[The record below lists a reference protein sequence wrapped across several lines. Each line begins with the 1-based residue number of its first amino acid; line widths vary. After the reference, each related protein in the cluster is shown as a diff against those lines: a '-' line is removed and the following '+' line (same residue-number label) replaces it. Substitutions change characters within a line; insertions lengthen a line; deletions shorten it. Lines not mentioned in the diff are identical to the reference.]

1 MAFVH
6 EVVQYQLPRGVEM
19 SLQRNSAAVAAARAH
34 VEAWGK
40 RDYETARE
48 ALANDVWV
56 TVIAADPNFPKT
68 DLNGVEAYM
77 QGLIQFADGVVP
89 GSAEVVEAVGDD
101 TQALLTVNARVK
113 FGPDAPEMDAPGA
126 RMYVFDEGGRIKIE
140 HVIFF
145 LS

>member
-1 MAFVH
+1 
-6 EVVQYQLPRGVEM
+6 M
-19 SLQRNSAAVAAARAH
+19 SLQQNSAAVAAARAH

-40 RDYETARE
+40 RDYETARG

-56 TVIAADPNFPKT
+56 TVIAADPTFPKT

-101 TQALLTVNARVK
+101 RQALLTVNARVK

-126 RMYVFDEGGRIKIE
+126 RMYVFDDDGRIRIE